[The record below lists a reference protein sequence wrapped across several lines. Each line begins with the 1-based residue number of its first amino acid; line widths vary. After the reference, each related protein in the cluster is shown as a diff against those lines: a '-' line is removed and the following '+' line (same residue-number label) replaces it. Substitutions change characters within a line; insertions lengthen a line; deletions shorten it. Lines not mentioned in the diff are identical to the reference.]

1 MKPSERVSQTACLP
15 DRNAFAFPQ
24 LNFSYGRD
32 AVLQIADLNIPAG
45 QFVSVLGASGS
56 GKSTLLRILA
66 GLLPLTSNQLPLN
79 QLKQRATQ
87 QRATQQRS
95 TQQRPSTGMVF
106 QSPNLVPWRNAAGN
120 VVLPAELGPDPRA
133 VPTDRVAKLFQLV
146 GLSDDDLTKRPAE
159 LSGGMQ
165 MRVAI
170 ARSLVLNPQTL
181 LLDEPFAA
189 LDDVLRMQL
198 ETDVRA
204 IHLQQQLTTVLVTHH
219 IGEAVFMSDRVFV
232 LGGEPAKICADIPI
246 TLPTDRNLT
255 VRRSPAYHDFVDEVT
270 DALHQSVTAAND
282 LPGWA
287 NQWANQR
294 GKS

>member
-1 MKPSERVSQTACLP
+1 MKPSERGSQTACLP

-87 QRATQQRS
+87 QRATQQRATQQRAIQQRS
-95 TQQRPSTGMVF
+95 TQQRPSIGMVF

-181 LLDEPFAA
+181 LLDCLLYTSPSP
-189 LDDVLRMQL
+189 R
-198 ETDVRA
+198 
-204 IHLQQQLTTVLVTHH
+204 
-219 IGEAVFMSDRVFV
+219 DR
-232 LGGEPAKICADIPI
+232 G
-246 TLPTDRNLT
+246 
-255 VRRSPAYHDFVDEVT
+255 
-270 DALHQSVTAAND
+270 
-282 LPGWA
+282 
-287 NQWANQR
+287 
-294 GKS
+294 

>member
-170 ARSLVLNPQTL
+170 ARSLILEPQTL

-255 VRRSPAYHDFVDEVT
+255 VRRSSAYHDFVDEVT

-287 NQWANQR
+287 NQWGNQR
-294 GKS
+294 CKS

>member
-1 MKPSERVSQTACLP
+1 MKPSERGSQTACLP

-87 QRATQQRS
+87 QRAIQQRS
-95 TQQRPSTGMVF
+95 TQQRPSIGMVF

-146 GLSDDDLTKRPAE
+146 GLSDDDLTK
-159 LSGGMQ
+159 LS
-165 MRVAI
+165 
-170 ARSLVLNPQTL
+170 L
-181 LLDEPFAA
+181 
-189 LDDVLRMQL
+189 
-198 ETDVRA
+198 
-204 IHLQQQLTTVLVTHH
+204 IH
-219 IGEAVFMSDRVFV
+219 I
-232 LGGEPAKICADIPI
+232 
-246 TLPTDRNLT
+246 
-255 VRRSPAYHDFVDEVT
+255 
-270 DALHQSVTAAND
+270 
-282 LPGWA
+282 
-287 NQWANQR
+287 
-294 GKS
+294 

>member
-79 QLKQRATQ
+79 QLK

-255 VRRSPAYHDFVDEVT
+255 VRRSSAYHDFVDEVT

-287 NQWANQR
+287 NQWGNQWANQR

>member
-1 MKPSERVSQTACLP
+1 MTVSKPAHLSHDP
-15 DRNAFAFPQ
+15 AFEFKQ
-24 LNFSYGRD
+24 LRFSYASD
-32 AVLQIADLNIPAG
+32 AADILAIDRLQIPTG
-45 QFVSVLGASGS
+45 QFVSLLGPSGS
-56 GKSTLLRILA
+56 GKSTLLRMMAKL
-66 GLLPLTSNQLPLN
+66 LLPSSGQLSGN
-79 QLKQRATQ
+79 SSQADQ
-87 QRATQQRS
+87 
-95 TQQRPSTGMVF
+95 STGMVF

-120 VVLPAELGPDPRA
+120 VVLPAELGKNSTVVSAGRIA
-133 VPTDRVAKLFQLV
+133 ELFQLV
-146 GLSDDDLTKRPAE
+146 GLSKDDMTKRPAE

-246 TLPTDRNLT
+246 TLPSDRNLT
-255 VRRSPAYHDFVDEVT
+255 VRRSSAYHDFVDEVT

>member
-1 MKPSERVSQTACLP
+1 MTVSKPAHLSHDP
-15 DRNAFAFPQ
+15 AFEFKQ
-24 LNFSYGRD
+24 LRFSYASD
-32 AVLQIADLNIPAG
+32 AADILAIDRLQIPTG
-45 QFVSVLGASGS
+45 QFVSLLGPSGS
-56 GKSTLLRILA
+56 GKSTLLRMMAKL
-66 GLLPLTSNQLPLN
+66 LLPSSGQLSGN
-79 QLKQRATQ
+79 SSQADQ
-87 QRATQQRS
+87 
-95 TQQRPSTGMVF
+95 STGMVF

-120 VVLPAELGPDPRA
+120 VVLPAELGKNSTVVSAGRIA
-133 VPTDRVAKLFQLV
+133 ELFQLV
-146 GLSDDDLTKRPAE
+146 GLSKDDMTKRPAE

-255 VRRSPAYHDFVDEVT
+255 VRRSSAYHDFVDEVT

-282 LPGWA
+282 LPDWA
-287 NQWANQR
+287 NQWD
-294 GKS
+294 KS

>member
-87 QRATQQRS
+87 QR
-95 TQQRPSTGMVF
+95 PSTGMVF

-133 VPTDRVAKLFQLV
+133 MPTDRVAKLFQLV

-219 IGEAVFMSDRVFV
+219 ISEAVFMSDRVFV
-232 LGGEPAKICADIPI
+232 LGGEPAKICADLPI
-246 TLPTDRNLT
+246 TLPMDRNLT
-255 VRRSPAYHDFVDEVT
+255 VRRSSAYHDFVDEVT

-282 LPGWA
+282 LPGCA